1 MHLKPSCWPCKK
13 SCIVWEL
20 LAVHCSEAIYSPSF
34 SQFKETAG
42 TLFRNLKWS
51 LKCYNN
57 AAAPAMY
64 VSCKYL
70 YGQKIRLIRGDPPTH
85 FHTGTPPSHTLT
97 HKHIPSC
104 ICSLSHTQ
112 PSHIRTHTPS
122 HICIY
127 SDTPQPPT
135 TKSLPRTPLSLLRYP

>member
-1 MHLKPSCWPCKK
+1 MGTPGSALQRGN
-13 SCIVWEL
+13 IQ
-20 LAVHCSEAIYSPSF
+20 SF

-42 TLFRNLKWS
+42 TLFSNLKWS

-97 HKHIPSC
+97 HKHTLLHMLT
-104 ICSLSHTQ
+104 LSHMHSRLTY
-112 PSHIRTHTPS
+112 THTPS
-122 HICIY
+122 HIY
-127 SDTPQPPT
+127 TRTHYT
-135 TKSLPRTPLSLLRYP
+135 TSMFTHIAYMQYNISILYTTFIHTKCHLSHY